1 MPKVAEQNE
10 GSIHTEKEPLISRR
24 EAYRVAPKGDEAI
37 RAMVSGESG
46 QAVGEVLDMNMEGTS
61 VRIDLEQ
68 NPTFAVREKVT
79 LALDSKGKRS
89 VQIEAI
95 VRTRNERDGFR
106 LFGFSF
112 SRPTALRAQLSAGLL
127 RLFNERRSFRV
138 RAQRE
143 GSGGGAD

>member
-1 MPKVAEQNE
+1 MSA
-10 GSIHTEKEPLISRR
+10 STWSRTL
-24 EAYRVAPKGDEAI
+24 P
-37 RAMVSGESG
+37 
-46 QAVGEVLDMNMEGTS
+46 
-61 VRIDLEQ
+61 
-68 NPTFAVREKVT
+68 FAVREKVT